1 MEENQFFMDIIYASR
16 PAYTVVLVK
25 QQKGTLVTL
34 YGNFKNIF
42 CKSKNFS
49 ENLTLQKPST

>member
-1 MEENQFFMDIIYASR
+1 MDIIYASR

>member
-25 QQKGTLVTL
+25 QQKGTLVT
-34 YGNFKNIF
+34 GNFKNIF